1 MEEFDQ
7 MVSAG
12 RKVVILDDLVLD
24 VEKFMSGHPG
34 GKFTIEHNIGR
45 DISKFFYGGY
55 SLENIDKVAPYSHS
69 TDAIRA
75 VNSLII
81 GRLTDEAPV
90 KLTTIEVDSNAN
102 LSGSCKNIRF
112 KEKADRDGSARITDL
127 LLNRTDKTRDSSLPG
142 GRPCSLIDIR

>member
-1 MEEFDQ
+1 MTRVIPITMEEFDQ
-7 MVSAG
+7 MVVAG

-24 VEKFMSGHPG
+24 VAEFMSNHPG
-34 GKFTIEHNIGR
+34 GKFALEHNIGR

-55 SLENIDKVAPYSHS
+55 SLENIYKVAPYSHS

-90 KLTTIEVDSNAN
+90 KMLMVDQVDRNAN
-102 LSGSCKNIRF
+102 LSGSCKTIRF
-112 KEKADRDGSARITDL
+112 KEK
-127 LLNRTDKTRDSSLPG
+127 
-142 GRPCSLIDIR
+142 